1 MNVVFCG
8 TGAFGVPALHA
19 LVLAGMRPKL
29 VVTQPDR
36 PAGRKRELK
45 ASPVKEAALALGL
58 PLFQPERI
66 NREEA
71 LSVLRAEAPDVLV
84 VVAYGQILRRAVL
97 DLPRKGCVNLHGSI
111 LPRHRGAS
119 PIAAAIAAGDLES
132 GVAAMLMDEGL
143 DTGPVLGVVR
153 EAVRPDDDTG
163 RLHDRLAALGAPLLV
178 AALQDLAAGRAKPMP
193 QDDGLATV
201 CRTLSRD
208 DSRLDW
214 TKPAVVLER
223 LVRAMRPWPGAWT
236 TLVRENGPPTEL
248 GITESAVVGALPPTP
263 PNPIPGTVL
272 RADPDALIVAAGE
285 GALRLLAVKPAGK
298 TQMDA
303 AAFVRG
309 RQIADGD
316 VCR

>member
-19 LVLAGMRPKL
+19 LVAAGKRPSL

-45 ASPVKEAALALGL
+45 PSPIKEAALALGL
-58 PLFQPERI
+58 ELFQPEKI

-71 LSVLRAEAPDVLV
+71 LSRLRAEAPDVLI

-97 DLPRKGCVNLHGSI
+97 DLPRLGCVNLHGSL

-119 PIAAAIAAGDLES
+119 PIAAALAAGDAVA

-143 DTGPVLGVVR
+143 DTGPVLGVVSD
-153 EAVRPDDDTG
+153 AVRPDDDAGT
-163 RLHDRLAALGAPLLV
+163 LHDRLAALGAPLLV
-178 AALQDLAAGRAKPMP
+178 RTLDELAAGAARPVP
-193 QDDGLATV
+193 QDDARATV

-208 DSRLDW
+208 DARLPW
-214 TKPAVVLER
+214 TKPAPELER

-236 TLVRENGPPTEL
+236 VAVRGDAPPAEIGVL
-248 GITESAVVGALPPTP
+248 RAAVAPGNAPAGAP
-263 PNPIPGTVL
+263 PGTV
-272 RADPDALIVAAGE
+272 VAVGNDGVDVATGD
-285 GALRLLAVKPAGK
+285 GLLRLLSVKPAGK
-298 TQMDA
+298 NAMDA
-303 AAFVRG
+303 SAFGRG
-309 RQIADGD
+309 RGAVPGD
-316 VCR
+316 VWR